1 MQRKAARGPMHRAV
15 EAPMAAR
22 KASRRQSLQM
32 TAKMG
37 FGNAVETAGERT
49 LPAVS
54 YRPAS
59 SGVVV
64 TAAVPE
70 VVAEDTGPDWDA
82 LTFVNPRTFRS
93 MARWHYQRGTSSLS
107 ACAQAAPD
115 SIYFSWCNKDAVDGL
130 DQICDNDC
138 LSELWMSKVHGGDP
152 NACRASASAP
162 GPIPPHMPRHG
173 ARLLY
178 CKPTPS
184 TFRIRSRRTNSGRKS
199 HSTRHVCRT
208 QRAV

>member
-37 FGNAVETAGERT
+37 FGNAVETAGEHK

-82 LTFVNPRTFRS
+82 LTFVNPRTSLEGSLALPARS
-93 MARWHYQRGTSSLS
+93 FFILRLRTGRTRLDLLFMVQQGCRRRVRPDLRQRLPERAVDEQGARRRS
-107 ACAQAAPD
+107 ACVAR
-115 SIYFSWCNKDAVDGL
+115 FC
-130 DQICDNDC
+130 ICPGTDPAH
-138 LSELWMSKVHGGDP
+138 MHGT
-152 NACRASASAP
+152 ACAD
-162 GPIPPHMPRHG
+162 
-173 ARLLY
+173 

-184 TFRIRSRRTNSGRKS
+184 TLRIRSRRTRSGCKS
-199 HSTRHVCRT
+199 HPTRHVCRT

>member
-1 MQRKAARGPMHRAV
+1 
-15 EAPMAAR
+15 
-22 KASRRQSLQM
+22 M

-93 MARWHYQRGTSSLS
+93 MARWHYQRGASSLS

-178 CKPTPS
+178 CKPTSS
-184 TFRIRSRRTNSGRKS
+184 TFRIRSRRTRSGRKS